1 MNINQIKLM
10 NTYVVSF
17 HYSTKSGMIIHFS
30 CTVFAKNEFEA
41 QKESYVLSKEFR
53 ANYNAENPDDSISQ
67 FSNIQFRLTN

>member
-1 MNINQIKLM
+1 
-10 NTYVVSF
+10 
-17 HYSTKSGMIIHFS
+17 MIIHFS

-53 ANYNAENPDDSISQ
+53 SNYNAENPDDSISQ